1 MSFFDLLDTASNG
14 LEAQRLRMEIISQN
28 VANASTPGYKRKI
41 AIFAPKTNDAFAII
55 MARQLG
61 IKEEDLLNF
70 ISGNQVTR
78 GVQVSEVAIDQTPGQ
93 KMYMP
98 QHPNADKDG
107 NVEMSN
113 VDSLMEMLEM
123 MYATRGYKAN
133 LSIVEMAKSAARE
146 TLNIG
151 KPGG

>member
-14 LEAQRLRMEIISQN
+14 IEAQRLRMEIISQN

>member
-78 GVQVSEVAIDQTPGQ
+78 GVQVSEVAVDQTPGQ
-93 KMYMP
+93 KIYMP

-133 LSIVEMAKSAARE
+133 LSIVEMAKSAAKE

-151 KPGG
+151 RPGG

>member
-41 AIFAPKTNDAFAII
+41 AIFAPKTNDAFGII

-107 NVEMSN
+107 YVEMSN